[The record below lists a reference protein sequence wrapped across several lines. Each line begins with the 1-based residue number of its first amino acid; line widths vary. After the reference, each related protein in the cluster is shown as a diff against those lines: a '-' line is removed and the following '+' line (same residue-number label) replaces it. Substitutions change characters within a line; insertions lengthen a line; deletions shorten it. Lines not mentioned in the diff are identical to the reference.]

1 MDSFECPLCSNFKFS
16 RYIQL
21 LKHLRTYHPKELN
34 VSLHCKV
41 KSCGRDFTLRNS
53 FYKHLKSEHMSKKRS
68 PDKNFTSRNII
79 NNDFENFDSFN
90 KIFEGHINDLDIS
103 SISTDTSME
112 TKLDNLLGDLYNK
125 LHLTN
130 KDIDYIISSF
140 KNFCPELERIDT
152 LKKRINYFKQRN
164 VYLKPNPIVLGTS
177 IRAGKARPDSIQ
189 YISLIGTMKKIF
201 SCNEFFQACKEY
213 MSMQPENQ
221 EILGDFKDAS
231 TFRASVESDKI
242 KFPFVIYFDDFES
255 GNPLGSK
262 RGIHKIGGVY
272 MALRCCDPFFYSK
285 VNLIHLIMLMLSKHR
300 EKYGN
305 KKIFDRL
312 IQDINYLENHG
323 IIVNEETVKFKFIG
337 FNGDNLGLHSLL
349 GFSESFSADYSCRFC
364 KIKKKDLH
372 KSCCLDQRILR
383 TPENYKIGEE
393 GVMSSC
399 AFNRIDS
406 FHCTTNYVVDAMHDI
421 YNGVAIYVLCKVLKF
436 YIDNK
441 YFTLKQLNDSLDELN
456 LSQVN
461 RSNKP
466 TSVREQ
472 NLLRGSLPLSC
483 SETKIFLYYIP
494 VLIGEFVPEDCQHWR
509 LVLLLR
515 EIALITSAKKICT
528 SSLDYLDSVVSEHN
542 QLYLDLFKDP
552 LKPKFHYLLHY
563 KDIILKS
570 GPMSHLW
577 SFRFEAKHQTL
588 KEYANVCKSRVDIC
602 MSIANR
608 IQMMMAASLNSAKTC
623 NISPSLSKKTSENS
637 YKILEYRGIRCKVDN
652 FILVDYNDNYPTFGK
667 IKSISYTNNK
677 IVIDTLLYKT
687 LDYNHHL
694 DSFMIEYSETTF
706 KLMVG
711 SDLREPVMK
720 YSLNNYEYVMFNKYE
735 Y

>member
-1 MDSFECPLCSNFKFS
+1 MKSFHCPLCTHRISKYGQF
-16 RYIQL
+16 R
-21 LKHLRTYHPKELN
+21 KHFRLYHPDELGTPLVCKETA
-34 VSLHCKV
+34 
-41 KSCGRDFTLRNS
+41 CGRYFTLRNS
-53 FYKHLKSEHMSKKRS
+53 YMKHIRTEHMLNSS
-68 PDKNFTSRNII
+68 PETSFVSVDVIDI
-79 NNDFENFDSFN
+79 DVDSQN
-90 KIFEGHINDLDIS
+90 SDIYIGHVIDLDT
-103 SISTDTSME
+103 SITAESCTQNNIDNI
-112 TKLDNLLGDLYNK
+112 LDNLYKK

-130 KDIDYIISSF
+130 KDIDDIIHDF
-140 KNFCPELERIDT
+140 KPFCPQLETIDS

-164 VYLKPNPIVLGTS
+164 VYLKPNPIVLGTTDK
-177 IRAGKARPDSIQ
+177 GRPDSIQ
-189 YISLIGTMKKIF
+189 YISLIDTMKKIF
-201 SCNEFFQACKEY
+201 SDEDFFQSCKKY
-213 MSMQPENQ
+213 MSMQSENPT
-221 EILGDFKDAS
+221 ILSDFKDGS
-231 TFRASVESDKI
+231 TFRETVEPDKI
-242 KFPFVIYFDDFES
+242 TFPFVVYYDDFES

-262 RGIHKIGGVY
+262 RGIHKIGAVY
-272 MALRCCDPFFYSK
+272 MALRCCDPFFYCK
-285 VNLIHLIMLMLSKHR
+285 VNEIRLIMLMLSKQR

-305 KKIFDRL
+305 EKIFKPLIDDIDRL
-312 IQDINYLENHG
+312 ENIG
-323 IIVNEETVKFKFIG
+323 IVVNQEKVKFKFIG
-337 FNGDNLGLHSLL
+337 LNGDNLGLHSLL
-349 GFSESFSADYSCRFC
+349 GFSESFSADFICRFC
-364 KIKKKDLH
+364 KMQKKDLH
-372 KSCCLDQRILR
+372 RSCCLDMGILR
-383 TPENYKIGEE
+383 TPDNYSIGKE
-393 GVMSSC
+393 GVFSNS
-399 AFNRIDS
+399 AFNRIES
-406 FHCTTNYVVDAMHDI
+406 FHCTTNYVVDAMHDL
-421 YNGVAIYVLCKVLKF
+421 YNGVAIYVLSKVFKF
-436 YIDNK
+436 FIDNK
-441 YFTLKQLNDSLDELN
+441 YFTLQQLNESISELN
-456 LSQVN
+456 LKSIN
-461 RSNKP
+461 KTNKP
-466 TSVREQ
+466 THIREQ
-472 NLLRGSLPLSC
+472 NLAKGSLPLSC
-483 SETKIFLYYIP
+483 SEMKLLIYYIP
-494 VLIGEFVPEDCQHWR
+494 VLIGEFVPEGCQHWR

-515 EIALITSAKKICT
+515 EIALITSAKKICA